1 MMRFSGSHGALSEK
15 SPSAEKPRAPAAALR
30 ASNLQVCP
38 HTTLSPYK
46 KTGVHLR
53 EHRSDLHV
61 MWNFQ
66 LSAGPACRA
75 PRLSLEPAIG
85 LLVGRADVAHGTA
98 DTLGIASGAGFSP
111 KVNPLFVDVF
121 PELVGEKRE

>member
-1 MMRFSGSHGALSEK
+1 M
-15 SPSAEKPRAPAAALR
+15 SAHDAVAV
-30 ASNLQVCP
+30 Q
-38 HTTLSPYK
+38 

-66 LSAGPACRA
+66 LALAPAL
-75 PRLSLEPAIG
+75 PLEPAIG
-85 LLVGRADVAHGTA
+85 LLVRGADVAHGTA
-98 DTLGIASGAGFSP
+98 DALGVASGAGFSP

-121 PELVGEKRE
+121 PELVGEKREQVFLGG